1 MTYTWTTRSRFL
13 PAAISFFPGWYR
25 VSKYLRVAIS
35 LALCSFVAWRTSW
48 SDVADRFA
56 GLHFELWLAAVGLLL
71 LGLVGSAWRW
81 QVCARE
87 LGFRRG
93 LASLCVYNLVGM
105 YFNLVLPTA
114 VGGDVVRVVYLNGGS
129 GRKWAAF
136 ASICLE
142 RANSL
147 LVLIGFACVGR
158 LFCPLPLPLWID
170 VSVWGSAA
178 TAILGL
184 GVLWLVH
191 RSPWLSATRR
201 EQLGPIVEL
210 IFARRLWTRMSV
222 LSLGTQGVGLVLVWC
237 LAVSIDL
244 DVPFSYVCVFMP
256 MLTLLMLLPVSVNGM
271 GIREGGMVLFLAPLG
286 IDAASA
292 LTLAFLL
299 FSVGAAVSLLGGL
312 LYVLGAA
319 PSESRDGDG
328 APRVQGQGTLACQ
341 VSRS

>member
-1 MTYTWTTRSRFL
+1 M
-13 PAAISFFPGWYR
+13 
-25 VSKYLRVAIS
+25 SKYLRVAIS
-35 LALCSFVAWRTSW
+35 LVLFAFVAWRTNW

-56 GLHFELWLAAVGLLL
+56 GLHFGLWFAAVGLLL

-114 VGGDVVRVVYLNGGS
+114 VGGDVVRAVYLNGGS

-147 LVLIGFACVGR
+147 LVLIGFACVG
-158 LFCPLPLPLWID
+158 LLCCPLPLPLWID

-184 GVLWLVH
+184 GGLWLVQ
-191 RSPWLSATRR
+191 RSPWPSAARR

-210 IFARRLWTRMSV
+210 LFARRLWTRMSAISV
-222 LSLGTQGVGLVLVWC
+222 GTQGVCLVLVWC
-237 LAVSIDL
+237 LTQSIDL
-244 DVPFSYVCVFMP
+244 DVPFSYVCVFTP
-256 MLTLLMLLPVSVNGM
+256 MLTLLMLLPISVNGM
-271 GIREGGMVLFLAPLG
+271 GIREGGTVLFLAPLG

-312 LYVLGAA
+312 LYTLGTA
-319 PSESRDGDG
+319 PGQAQARSDPLQRVI
-328 APRVQGQGTLACQ
+328 PRSA
-341 VSRS
+341 